1 MRHPT
6 NLWGKC
12 GGVKA
17 LTMKHHTPLQA
28 ASSLQAQ
35 NKAPTGIYEQIGLSE
50 RGKSWA
56 LPIWSVAVET
66 YKPLNP

>member
-1 MRHPT
+1 MRWPT

-12 GGVKA
+12 GGVKPFA
-17 LTMKHHTPLQA
+17 MKHHTPLQA

-35 NKAPTGIYEQIGLSE
+35 NRHLRVYEQIGLSE

-56 LPIWSVAVET
+56 LLIWSVAVET